1 MFFLILKTVCV
12 GLVNEMKRFS
22 MNNSGLF
29 VVLFIGDRFNYFFLN
44 NGEGWS
50 NIVERFMMYSEV
62 VR

>member
-1 MFFLILKTVCV
+1 
-12 GLVNEMKRFS
+12 MKRFS

-29 VVLFIGDRFNYFFLN
+29 VVLFIGDRFNYLFFN

>member
-1 MFFLILKTVCV
+1 MVCI